1 MPTLDVCID
10 RGHAQRHDSPVRRS
24 WVYPAGTGSPAPPV
38 CPCMCEAPIQAVP
51 PIKRPLVQTWLH
63 PLSVR
68 PSPSVTTFSSVGL
81 ASAPAPHARPALALD
96 DFRDEALS
104 ILIQNTPL

>member
-24 WVYPAGTGSPAPPV
+24 WVYPAGTGAPAPPV
-38 CPCMCEAPIQAVP
+38 AVP
-51 PIKRPLVQTWLH
+51 PIKRHLVQTWLH

-81 ASAPAPHARPALALD
+81 ASAPAPYARPALALD

-104 ILIQNTPL
+104 ILIQKTPL